1 MLIEG
6 VSASVDQQLTM
17 GFCANSATSSP
28 GALDLLFV
36 EYASNGSIDQWN
48 NGPMRTG
55 QQVLV
60 GTKTAPLLL
69 IESSLITSWGP

>member
-28 GALDLLFV
+28 SALDLLFV
-36 EYASNGSIDQWN
+36 EYASNGSHI
-48 NGPMRTG
+48 GAKGHYRKY
-55 QQVLV
+55 LR
-60 GTKTAPLLL
+60 
-69 IESSLITSWGP
+69 